1 MGNSTCFFNPVHV
14 LLKDVKTPPKFQQNL
29 PEHFPVSLGE
39 LVNRMR
45 VQTFGH
51 LVQVHPDRRE
61 KPGTKAPGFFVSFF
75 NHSFQNLIFFRFLQL
90 LI

>member
-45 VQTFGH
+45 VQPFGH
-51 LVQVHPDRRE
+51 LVQVHPDGFRKTWYE
-61 KPGTKAPGFFVSFF
+61 STGFFCI
-75 NHSFQNLIFFRFLQL
+75 IF
-90 LI
+90 